1 MRHFLILTC
10 AGSAIWCGVLAVIGY
25 WIGKVSVNLSAAE
38 MEALFKAN
46 GKLAGVLA
54 MAACFIILASY
65 AVWHRRKQKLSTLPE
80 ACAAAED
87 L

>member
-1 MRHFLILTC
+1 
-10 AGSAIWCGVLAVIGY
+10 
-25 WIGKVSVNLSAAE
+25 